1 MTGRL
6 PGLFEIEFWT
16 VVDPN
21 GNELSLPKFTAL
33 TMTTS
38 LLSMLKACVDLNL
51 QRIHIEVNN
60 SFVTSDYS
68 EPPKFPRSPDVF

>member
-1 MTGRL
+1 MLIMTGRL

-60 SFVTSDYS
+60 SFVASK
-68 EPPKFPRSPDVF
+68 PPKSSGSPDVL